1 MKIGLGTV
9 QFGVDYGVSNKDGKT
24 PAVEVAAILA
34 AAGELKVRVLDTA
47 SLYGDSE
54 QVLGNCLPAAAGFDI
69 VTKTPQFA
77 KPVLDADD
85 AERLQQ
91 VFHESLTKLN
101 CDSVYGLLIHRADD
115 LFVPGGERL
124 MAALTG
130 LKQQGLV
137 AKIGVSVY
145 DSAQIDQV
153 LQQFD
158 IDLVQLPISVLDQ
171 RLLRSGHLQKL
182 KSAGVEVHAR
192 SVFLQG
198 LLLMDLS
205 EIPAYFAPVRNV
217 LESYRAFIRARGLT
231 PLQAAVGFVSG
242 LTEIDQIICG
252 VNNAQQLRDICDAAS
267 IELDC
272 GEFAEFAIGEEAI
285 VNPALWRL
293 EPGKS

>member
-24 PAVEVAAILA
+24 PAAEVAAILA
-34 AAGELKVRVLDTA
+34 AADELKVRVLDTA

-85 AERLQQ
+85 AERLRQ
-91 VFHESLTKLN
+91 VFYESLTKLN

-145 DSAQIDQV
+145 DSAQIDQI
-153 LQQFD
+153 LQRFD

-171 RLLRSGHLQKL
+171 RLLVSGHLQKL

-198 LLLMDLS
+198 LLLMDVS
-205 EIPAYFAPVRNV
+205 EIPAYFAPLRHVI
-217 LESYRAFIRARGLT
+217 ESYRAFIRARGLT

-242 LTEIDQIICG
+242 LTEIDRIICG

-267 IELDC
+267 VELDC
-272 GEFAEFAIGEEAI
+272 SEFAEFAIGEEAI

>member
-34 AAGELKVRVLDTA
+34 AASELKVRVLDTA

-54 QVLGNCLPAAAGFDI
+54 QVLGNCLPATAGFDI
-69 VTKTPQFA
+69 VTKTLQFA

-124 MAALTG
+124 MAALTR
-130 LKQQGLV
+130 LQQQGLV

-145 DSAQIDQV
+145 DSAQIDQI
-153 LQQFD
+153 LQRFD

-171 RLLRSGHLQKL
+171 RLLVSGHLQKL

-192 SVFLQG
+192 SVLLQG
-198 LLLMDLS
+198 LLLMDVS
-205 EIPAYFAPVRNV
+205 EIPAYFAPVRHV

-252 VNNAQQLRDICDAAS
+252 VNNAQQLRDICDAANV
-267 IELDC
+267 ELDC
-272 GEFAEFAIGEEAI
+272 GELAGFAIGEEAI

>member
-24 PAVEVAAILA
+24 PAGEVESILA
-34 AAGELKVRVLDTA
+34 VARELKVRVLDTA

-77 KPVLDADD
+77 KPVVDADD

-91 VFHESLTKLN
+91 AFHESLIKLK
-101 CDSVYGLLIHRADD
+101 CDSLYGLLMHRADD

-145 DSAQIDQV
+145 SAEQIDQV
-153 LQQFD
+153 LDRFAV
-158 IDLVQLPISVLDQ
+158 DLVQLPISVLDQ
-171 RLLRSGHLQKL
+171 RLLRSGHLRKL
-182 KSAGVEVHAR
+182 KAAGVEVHAR

-205 EIPAYFAPVRNV
+205 EIPAYFAPVRNI
-217 LESYRAFIRARGLT
+217 LESYRQFIRARGLT
-231 PLQAAVGFVSG
+231 PLQAALGFVSG
-242 LTEIDQIICG
+242 LSEIDRIICG
-252 VNNAQQLRDICDAAS
+252 VNNVQQLHDICNAANV
-267 IELDC
+267 ELDC
-272 GEFAEFAIGEEAI
+272 AEFADFAIGDEAI

-293 EPGKS
+293 EPGKP

>member
-1 MKIGLGTV
+1 MKISLGTV
-9 QFGVDYGVSNKDGKT
+9 QFGINYGISNINGKT
-24 PAVEVAAILA
+24 PESEVAAILNVA
-34 AAGELKVRVLDTA
+34 DEFNVRVIDTA
-47 SLYGDSE
+47 FNYGDSE
-54 QVLGNCLPAAAGFDI
+54 QILGQYMSAKRFDI
-69 VTKTPQFA
+69 VTKTQQFA
-77 KPVLDADD
+77 KPILDADD
-85 AERLQQ
+85 AERLRQ
-91 VFHESLTKLN
+91 VFYESLTKLN
-101 CDSVYGLLIHRADD
+101 CDSVYGLLIHRVGD

-145 DSAQIDQV
+145 DAAQIDHV
-153 LQQFD
+153 LQRFD

-171 RLLRSGHLQKL
+171 RLLVSGHLQKL

-205 EIPAYFAPVRNV
+205 EIPAYFAQARNV

-231 PLQAAVGFVSG
+231 PLQAALGFVSG

-252 VNNAQQLRDICDAAS
+252 VNNAQQLRDICDAANV
-267 IELDC
+267 ELDC
-272 GEFAEFAIGEEAI
+272 GEFAGFAIGEEAI